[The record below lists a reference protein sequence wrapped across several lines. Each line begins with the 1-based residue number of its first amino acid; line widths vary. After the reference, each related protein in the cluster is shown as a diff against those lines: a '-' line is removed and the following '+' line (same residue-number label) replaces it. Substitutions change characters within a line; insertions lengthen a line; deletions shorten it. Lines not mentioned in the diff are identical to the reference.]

1 MATIFETL
9 IRETDKVISIVGGG
23 GKTSLMFLLAHTF
36 QQKGFKVISTTTTR
50 ILKPL
55 PQQTGGVVLFS
66 CDDFQDKLQ
75 YCLKRYGHATV
86 AHHLL
91 PSGNKLQGVNCEQ
104 VEHILEQSLANR
116 MLVEADGARQLSF
129 KAPGDN
135 EPVVPQITDVF
146 ISVLGLDIIGKP
158 LDDANVFRAA
168 LVSSRTELRMGSEI
182 TPLTVAKLASHPKG
196 LLKGCPKKARSYI
209 FLNKTDIPGGNEKAL
224 SVIEAARNFEGKKP
238 DFWISGSIRK
248 NECKSYNSTFPV
260 NDL

>member
-1 MATIFETL
+1 MSTIFEIL
-9 IRETDKVISIVGGG
+9 IRDTDKVITIVGGG
-23 GKTSLMFLLAHTF
+23 GKTSLMFLLAHAF
-36 QQKGFKVISTTTTR
+36 QQQGFKVISTTTTR
-50 ILKPL
+50 ILKPS
-55 PQQTGGVVLFS
+55 PQQTGGIIFFS
-66 CDDFQDKLQ
+66 CDDFQDKLED
-75 YCLKRYGHATV
+75 CLKRYGHATV

-104 VEHILEQSLANR
+104 MEHILEYSSANR

-168 LVSSRTELRMGSEI
+168 LVSSRTGLRMGSEI
-182 TPLTVAKLASHPKG
+182 TPLTVAILACHPKG

-209 FLNKTDIPGGNEKAL
+209 FLNKTDIPGVKKKAL
-224 SVIEAARNFEGKKP
+224 SVIEAAKNFEGIKP
-238 DFWISGSIRK
+238 DFWISGSIKK
-248 NECKSYNSTFPV
+248 NECESYKGS
-260 NDL
+260 